1 MRLLKY
7 RILLVEDDIELNH
20 TIAEFLEMSNFYVKS
35 VYNGDEALNIAFEDN
50 FDVFLLDIKIPKI
63 NGFEVAEEI
72 RKKFSMPIIFITS
85 LDGETNVVKAF
96 ISGGDDYIRKPF
108 SLKELKVRIEAVIR
122 RVYGSNNSVVRISEE
137 IEFDLEKL
145 ELLKNGDRVR
155 LKTKEL
161 KLLKLFLQNKGKIL
175 SKNMIFE
182 NVYDYDEEPNE
193 YSLRTFINNLRRVI
207 GRNRI
212 ETIKNTG
219 YRYVG

>member
-1 MRLLKY
+1 MKY

-35 VYNGDEALNIAFEDN
+35 VYDGDEALNVTFENN
-50 FDVFLLDIKIPKI
+50 FDVVLLDIKIPKI

-96 ISGGDDYIRKPF
+96 VSGGDDYIRKPF

-145 ELLKNGDRVR
+145 ELLKNGERVR

-175 SKNMIFE
+175 SKNMIFD

-207 GRNRI
+207 GKNRI
-212 ETIKNTG
+212 ETIKNIG

>member
-35 VYNGDEALNIAFEDN
+35 VYDGDEALNIAFENN
-50 FDVFLLDIKIPKI
+50 FDVVLLDIKIPKI

-96 ISGGDDYIRKPF
+96 VSGGDDYIRKPF

-145 ELLKNGDRVR
+145 ELLKNGERVR

-175 SKNMIFE
+175 SKNMIFD

-207 GRNRI
+207 GKNRI
-212 ETIKNTG
+212 ETIKNIG

>member
-1 MRLLKY
+1 MKY

-35 VYNGDEALNIAFEDN
+35 VYDGDEALNIAFENN
-50 FDVFLLDIKIPKI
+50 FDVVLLDIKIPKI

-96 ISGGDDYIRKPF
+96 VSGGDDYIRKPF

-145 ELLKNGDRVR
+145 ELLKNGERVR

-175 SKNMIFE
+175 SKNMIFD

-207 GRNRI
+207 GKNRI
-212 ETIKNTG
+212 ETIKNIG

>member
-1 MRLLKY
+1 MLKY